1 MSSSDDN
8 TTNIRHVADP
18 LAAALHSYQDAL
30 LKTAPVEAH
39 AEIKG
44 HIAAATCGLRE
55 AAFVAGAVPRSVG
68 GGA

>member
-1 MSSSDDN
+1 MNNDDDN

-18 LAAALHSYQDAL
+18 LAAALANFQDAL
-30 LKTAPVEAH
+30 LKASPVSVH

-44 HIAAATCGLRE
+44 HIGAAFSAARE
-55 AAFVAGAVPRSVG
+55 AAFVAGVVPRSVG